1 MNYLAHGFPFL
12 DRPYVVAGTALPD
25 WLSVV
30 DRKLRLRP
38 QHLELALT
46 AAVPQ
51 VRELAL
57 GVSRHIADDDWFHR
71 TRAFAEVSATLGRL
85 LRERLGGSDG
95 FRCGF
100 LGHIVTEMQLD
111 AILIL
116 REPARLQRYYDAL
129 DQVDPQVIA
138 AVVGQL
144 LGRPAGR
151 LAEFIPLFLRERIFD
166 DYPEPTRLLRRL
178 NQVQR
183 RVRLPELPEAA
194 ADWLAEARDVVE
206 ARLTDLLPTPDYSG
220 SPKSD
225 C

>member
-1 MNYLAHGFPFL
+1 L
-12 DRPYVVAGTALPD
+12 VVAGTALPD

-38 QHLELALT
+38 QHLDVALT
-46 AAVPQ
+46 AAAPEA
-51 VRELAL
+51 REIAI
-57 GVSRHIADDDWFHR
+57 GVSRHFADDDWFHR
-71 TRAFAEVSATLGRL
+71 TRAFAEVSATLGL
-85 LRERLGGSDG
+85 LFRERLRGSDG

-111 AILIL
+111 ALLIL
-116 REPARLQRYYDAL
+116 RDPVRLERYYDAL

-183 RVRLPELPEAA
+183 RVRLPELPEPAA
-194 ADWLAEARDVVE
+194 AWLAEARDVVE
-206 ARLTDLLPTPDYSG
+206 ARLTDLLPMRAQSG
-220 SPKSD
+220 SPTFGT
-225 C
+225 